1 MAVTI
6 SASPPLS
13 ARGTT
18 FSSKF
23 WKGGIREIW
32 RIMGGSGV
40 CVCGVGGGYYVF
52 VERLLKTKYRFK
64 RSISDVD
71 LGLF

>member
-1 MAVTI
+1 MADH
-6 SASPPLS
+6 
-13 ARGTT
+13 
-18 FSSKF
+18 
-23 WKGGIREIW
+23 GGIRC
-32 RIMGGSGV
+32 V
-40 CVCGVGGGYYVF
+40 CVCVGGGGGYYVF

>member
-1 MAVTI
+1 MADH
-6 SASPPLS
+6 
-13 ARGTT
+13 
-18 FSSKF
+18 
-23 WKGGIREIW
+23 GGIRC
-32 RIMGGSGV
+32 V
-40 CVCGVGGGYYVF
+40 CVCVCVGGGGGYYVF